1 MQVAI
6 GEEFVFAGV
15 YDGHG
20 GVDAAAFAEVRRPAA
35 ARLRAAAG
43 PARLR
48 WSVSDNVMSLSCQLH
63 IDVIV
68 MSTSIKL
75 T

>member
-35 ARLRAAAG
+35 ARLRAAAE
-43 PARLR
+43 PAWLR
-48 WSVSDNVMSLSCQLH
+48 WSDERAMTL
-63 IDVIV
+63 
-68 MSTSIKL
+68 
-75 T
+75 